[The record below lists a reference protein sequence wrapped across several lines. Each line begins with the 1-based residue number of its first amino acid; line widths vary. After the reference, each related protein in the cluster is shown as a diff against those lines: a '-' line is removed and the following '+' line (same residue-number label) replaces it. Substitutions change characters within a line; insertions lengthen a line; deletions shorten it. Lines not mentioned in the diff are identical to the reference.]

1 MKRRVAARTRRWLG
15 EPALAVDEAYAMAT
29 ELAWD
34 ETRFWTEWGRCSE
47 RGAVAQ
53 LVWQQRKVRELSVP
67 EHLYGP
73 KVLGVAEYDKQSKTV
88 EAVGRA
94 IDNLD
99 T

>member
-1 MKRRVAARTRRWLG
+1 
-15 EPALAVDEAYAMAT
+15 MAT